1 MRNHFA
7 VACKAKTTP
16 PAKAKPPVKVPPP
29 RRNRKSVH
37 TVEDSDSDEYVASV
51 DVKERVCAVEDRY
64 RKDKLFATME
74 LNDQQ
79 VQFQLDSGA
88 TVNILPVET
97 FKQLYGEDSVPLL
110 DNAEVTLIMYNKT
123 EEKPLGKKRVR
134 VVNPK
139 NGKKY
144 SVEFVVVKG
153 KCKPLLGLRA
163 SEQMNL
169 ISVINENILTV
180 QTQASLQDT
189 AIASYTLTKECILK
203 EFADV
208 FDGDGKLEGDL
219 HLEIDPT
226 VPPVQLPTRKVPI
239 AIKEKL
245 REELDRLET
254 RNIVTPVTVP
264 TAWIS
269 ATVVTMKKNGNIRLC
284 VDPKPLNLALKR
296 NHYPLPTIED
306 VLPDLSNARCFT
318 VLDAKKTGFGTLP
331 STKKAVMQLRLVL
344 PGGGIDG

>member
-1 MRNHFA
+1 
-7 VACKAKTTP
+7 
-16 PAKAKPPVKVPPP
+16 
-29 RRNRKSVH
+29 
-37 TVEDSDSDEYVASV
+37 
-51 DVKERVCAVEDRY
+51 
-64 RKDKLFATME
+64 
-74 LNDQQ
+74 
-79 VQFQLDSGA
+79 
-88 TVNILPVET
+88 
-97 FKQLYGEDSVPLL
+97 
-110 DNAEVTLIMYNKT
+110 MYNKS

-134 VVNPK
+134 VVNP

-144 SVEFVVVKG
+144 SVEFIVVKG

-180 QTQASLQDT
+180 QKQASLQDK
-189 AIASYTLTKECILK
+189 AIGLSTLTKEYILK

-208 FDGDGKLEGDL
+208 FDGDGRLEGDL

-254 RNIVTPVTVP
+254 RNIGTPVNVP

-284 VDPKPLNLALKR
+284 VGPKPLNVALKR
-296 NHYPLPTIED
+296 NHYPLPRIED
-306 VLPDLSNARCFT
+306 VLPDLSNVRCFT
-318 VLDAKKTGFGTLP
+318 VLDAKNGFWHVILDEESSYATTFGTPWWRYRWLRMP
-331 STKKAVMQLRLVL
+331 FGISPAPEEFQRRLDQAPERPRGMQR
-344 PGGGIDG
+344 DC